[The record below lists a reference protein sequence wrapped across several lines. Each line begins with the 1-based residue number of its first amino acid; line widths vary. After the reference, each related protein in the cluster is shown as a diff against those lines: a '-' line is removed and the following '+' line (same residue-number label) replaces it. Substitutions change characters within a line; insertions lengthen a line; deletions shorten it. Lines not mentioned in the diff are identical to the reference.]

1 MQKIY
6 VTCKKKNSPW
16 WKFFLQH
23 VKIEPPYFSGQ
34 INKAKVSTQLY
45 QAMLWWPRIDVHKK
59 GYTRTAVAPYDDFT
73 TISLRKE
80 EEKKSQPV
88 AKIRISLHER
98 WRLDIIEP
106 SKSREPWKPL

>member
-1 MQKIY
+1 MQ
-6 VTCKKKNSPW
+6 
-16 WKFFLQH
+16 H
-23 VKIEPPYFSGQ
+23 AKIEPPYFSGQ

-59 GYTRTAVAPYDDFT
+59 GYTRAAVAAYDDFT

-88 AKIRISLHER
+88 AKIRICCMKDEDWIL
-98 WRLDIIEP
+98 LNLQ
-106 SKSREPWKPL
+106 KPNV